1 MTNSHLIGPVPE
13 STPAGTGPSRA
24 SSRSLPYDLLKDAKK
39 RLEIMAL
46 LAATLWILGTLGDR
60 IALVAMNHGDMSWLR
75 WQPPDVISVSSVV
88 ISLALFLYIRLG
100 NRDPQFLLDL
110 GLVYMVFT
118 TLALALLMHWAP
130 VPKEWPVFS

>member
-1 MTNSHLIGPVPE
+1 MTDSHLIGPVPE
-13 STPAGTGPSRA
+13 STPGYTGSGRVRA
-24 SSRSLPYDLLKDAKK
+24 IPYDVLKDASK

-75 WQPPDVISVSSVV
+75 WQPADVISVSSVV

-118 TLALALLMHWAP
+118 TLALALLMHWVA
-130 VPKEWPVFS
+130 VPKE